1 MRTNQTLK
9 ATPFSG
15 TLLDEDDK
23 NFTFSSESVFYKP
36 GKTSD
41 GCKLSN
47 LYVSDRATKRAGGNP
62 RQIMEMPFKLNWMPK
77 KFNPRLKLLKEQIVE
92 SKNPELNLNSFFE
105 GSNACQLFIG
115 KNSEIVAFNE
125 VCANYIQS
133 VYNLTI
139 YTGARVADYANRPY
153 VAEFINN
160 YNKALN
166 GIPVQIKQQ
175 VKWNDEIIWC
185 NLTYVPARNSDD
197 EIIGVF
203 FNLVNITKRIEL
215 TQKVFAQKQ
224 ALTKIAFIQSHEVRR
239 PVASILGLM
248 NVFKASDYVVSREEL
263 LMMEQ
268 AVNELDEKIR
278 EIVNHIY

>member
-1 MRTNQTLK
+1 MRANQMRKETQFFQTTSNEGNK
-9 ATPFSG
+9 SFSFSSAAPFSIH
-15 TLLDEDDK
+15 TK
-23 NFTFSSESVFYKP
+23 I
-36 GKTSD
+36 SD

-47 LYVSDRATKRAGGNP
+47 LYASDLVAKRPAGNP
-62 RQIMEMPFKLNWMPK
+62 HQNQEMLRKINK
-77 KFNPRLKLLKEQIVE
+77 TTRTFNPRLQLLKEEIVD
-92 SKNPELNLNSFFE
+92 SKNSEINLNSFFE

-115 KNSEIVAFNE
+115 KNAEIIAFNE
-125 VCANYIQS
+125 VCATYIQK
-133 VYNLTI
+133 VYNLRL
-139 YTGARVADYANRPY
+139 YTGAIVTDYSNEPY

-160 YNKALN
+160 YYKALN
-166 GIPVQIKQQ
+166 GTPVQIKQQ
-175 VKWNDEIIWC
+175 IKWDNEIIWC
-185 NLTYVPARNSDD
+185 HFTYVPARNSGD

-203 FNLVNITKRIEL
+203 FNLVNITKRIAL
-215 TQKVFAQKQ
+215 KQKVFEQKQ

-248 NVFKASDYVVSREEL
+248 NVFKASDYAVTKEEL